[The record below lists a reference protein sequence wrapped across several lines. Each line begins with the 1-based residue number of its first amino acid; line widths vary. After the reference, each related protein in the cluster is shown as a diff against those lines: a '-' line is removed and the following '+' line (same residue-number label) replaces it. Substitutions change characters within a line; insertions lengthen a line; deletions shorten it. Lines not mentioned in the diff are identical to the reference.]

1 MISPLRY
8 IRQSLIQYRSVHTAV
23 ALAVAAATAVLVG
36 ALLVGDS
43 MRGSLRDLALDR
55 LGRIDVAMTPH
66 RFFREDLAQELID
79 SPDLPGVYD
88 AAAPVVLLQGAL
100 LLPDESRR
108 ADRVSLLG
116 CDDRFATLSSS
127 DSYDAVASQFA
138 NLKDDEIVLN
148 IPLARKL
155 GILADD
161 EDSID
166 LSSRKTDVLLRVPMP
181 GGVHADSL
189 LARKDNTIARARLT
203 VVAIVPAEG
212 LGRFSLR
219 PEQQDPLNAYVSLNW
234 FQGRLD
240 QEGRVNALFVGQ
252 RPGSTP
258 SEQDEADLRAALH
271 PKIEDAGLQ
280 VRTLSNGIWDVSC
293 EEMLFSDPLRTTV
306 EDASIRAASAER
318 KTQVLTYLVNEIRC
332 GEASVPYSTAAALS
346 FPTAEPFVNIEG
358 KSITALADDEVALNA
373 ETAQR
378 LNAKVGDLIRL
389 KYFPS
394 ETLEELDESGEPR
407 ESTTE
412 LRVVA
417 IVPMEGLG
425 ADPTLT
431 PDVKGVT
438 DQQTMRRWT
447 PPFPYDPD
455 RIGDEDEEYWDK
467 YRAAPKL
474 FVSQATGQ
482 RLWAGRFGR
491 ATSYRILG
499 DEALEEVDVT
509 IEFGPTDA
517 TDADDAELETS
528 VADSENAP
536 ELPPPAALIREIENG
551 LADSSVLF
559 RFEPLRRNSIEAS
572 SGTTP
577 FDVLF
582 LSFSMFL
589 IASSLMLVG
598 LLFRLGIERRAAEI
612 GTLAALG
619 FERKKVAKLLLG
631 EGLIVAGIGGLV
643 GTPLGILYAQ
653 AMIYNLTTRWVNAI
667 GTPFLTLH
675 VTVRSILLGYGIA
688 LIASGLTI
696 CLTLRSL
703 KKHSTR
709 ALLAGRIE
717 RTPRTKRRKDESSRL
732 SISLTR
738 RYAPLGII
746 LILFL
751 VAVVVALVV
760 GENAQAG
767 LFFGIGALQ
776 LIVALVAV
784 RGVLIRGGAGRMISS
799 GRGAIVRLAVRN
811 AARHPGRSTLSIALI
826 AVAGF
831 MIIAISAF
839 HIDPTIRQPDLKS
852 GNGGFSLVAE
862 SDLPIHYD
870 LANDDG
876 RFDLGFSD
884 EDEERLAD
892 VRMEALRIQP
902 GDRASC
908 LNLYQ
913 SQRPRILGVPDSMID
928 RDAFDWSSTLTSSD
942 EQPNPWRA
950 LAEPL
955 PPDEDGTPRLPVAVE
970 KDTANYSL
978 KIYAV
983 GQTLDVED
991 EQGRP
996 LRLVVVGIL
1005 NNGIFQGDL
1014 LTGERLLLERF
1025 PNVSGYRYFL
1035 IETPHNEEIQTST
1048 ANSQTEAT
1056 ATLLND
1062 RLGDYGF
1069 TAETTGQR
1077 MAGFLAV
1084 QNTYLLTFQ
1093 TLGGLGL
1100 LLGTIG
1106 LGAVQLRNVLER
1118 RRELALLRAIG
1129 FERSDL
1135 AVLVLIENA
1144 FLLITGLL
1152 IGTATALIAI
1162 LPHLLGGRAAVPWS
1176 SLAILLPL
1184 VLAIGLSSGSVAAWR
1199 ASHTPLLGALKEEK

>member
-8 IRQSLIQYRSVHTAV
+8 IRQSLIQFRSVHASV

-55 LGRIDVAMTPH
+55 LGRIEVAMTPQ

-79 SPDLPGVYD
+79 SPDLPDAYD

-108 ADRVSLLG
+108 ADRVSLIG
-116 CDDRFATLSSS
+116 CDERFAGLSSP

-138 NLKDDEIVLN
+138 DLQDDEIVLN
-148 IPLARKL
+148 VPLARKL
-155 GILADD
+155 GILAED
-161 EDSID
+161 EESID
-166 LSSRKTDVLLRVPMP
+166 LSSRETDVLLRVPMP

-189 LARKDNTIARARLT
+189 LARKDNTVARARLT

-219 PEQQDPLNAYVSLNW
+219 PEQQDPLNAYVSLDW
-234 FQGRLD
+234 LQGRLD
-240 QEGRVNALFVGQ
+240 QEDRVNALFVGR

-271 PKIEDAGLQ
+271 PKYEDAGLQ
-280 VRTLSNGIWDVSC
+280 VRTLSNGVWDVSC

-306 EDASIRAASAER
+306 EEAAVRATSPER
-318 KTQVLTYLVNEIRC
+318 TTQVLTYLVNEIRC
-332 GEASVPYSTAAALS
+332 DEASVPYSTAAALS
-346 FPTAEPFVNIEG
+346 FPTAEPFFDVEG
-358 KSITALADDEVALNA
+358 EPLTDLADDEVILNA

-378 LNAKVGDLIRL
+378 LNADIGDLVRL

-394 ETLEELDESGEPR
+394 ETLEEPDESGEPR
-407 ESTTE
+407 ELTVE
-412 LRVVA
+412 LRVAA

-438 DQQTMRRWT
+438 DQRTMRRWT
-447 PPFPYDPD
+447 PPFPYDSD
-455 RIGDEDEEYWDK
+455 RIGDEDEAYWDK

-474 FVSQATGQ
+474 FVSQATGE

-491 ATSYRILG
+491 ATSFRLLG
-499 DEALEEVDVT
+499 DEAIDSEAV
-509 IEFGPTDA
+509 A
-517 TDADDAELETS
+517 
-528 VADSENAP
+528 ADSESEDALA
-536 ELPPPAALIREIENG
+536 LPPPAALIREIEDG
-551 LADSSVLF
+551 LAGSSILF

-572 SGTTP
+572 AGTTP

-598 LLFRLGIERRAAEI
+598 LLFRLGIERRAEEI

-619 FERKKVAKLLLG
+619 FERKRIAKLLLG
-631 EGLIVAGIGGLV
+631 EGLIVAGVGGLV
-643 GTPLGILYAQ
+643 GAPLGILYAQ
-653 AMIYNLTTRWVNAI
+653 TMIYNLTTRWVDAI

-675 VTVRSILLGYGIA
+675 VSVRSILIGYAIA

-696 CLTLRSL
+696 GLTLRSL
-703 KKHSTR
+703 RKHSTR

-717 RTPRTKRRKDESSRL
+717 RTPRVKRCKEGASRQSSALIR
-732 SISLTR
+732 IFMG
-738 RYAPLGII
+738 RYASLGVI
-746 LILFL
+746 LVLFL
-751 VAVVVALVV
+751 VAVVVAFAA

-767 LFFGIGALQ
+767 LFFGIGVLQ
-776 LIVALVAV
+776 LTVALVAV
-784 RGVLIRGGAGRMISS
+784 RRMLIQGGTGRMISS
-799 GRGAIVRLAVRN
+799 GRGAIVRLAIRN

-831 MIIAISAF
+831 MIIAINAF

-870 LANDDG
+870 LDDDG
-876 RFDLGFSD
+876 DRFDLGFSD
-884 EDEERLAD
+884 EDEDRFAD
-892 VRMEALRIQP
+892 TRVEALRIQP

-913 SQRPRILGVPDSMID
+913 SQRPRILGVPDSMIQ
-928 RDAFDWSSTLTSSD
+928 RDAFDWSSTLASSE

-955 PPDEDGTPRLPVAVE
+955 PPDEDGTPRLPIAVE

-1035 IETPHNEEIQTST
+1035 IETPQMERHRTSGL
-1048 ANSQTEAT
+1048 NSHPLVKAW
-1056 ATLLND
+1056 LLND

-1118 RRELALLRAIG
+1118 RSELALLRAVG

-1135 AVLVLIENA
+1135 AVLVLVENA

-1176 SLAILLPL
+1176 SLVILLPL

-1199 ASHTPLLGALKEEK
+1199 ASHAPLLGTLKEER